1 MQFMERLHDLVHLL
15 QSRTQREMMHKSSS
29 GSVYLMFQP
38 SRTVT
43 LYFPRISS
51 FSFVCR
57 DVVLLISPR
66 KRGRVIQGCGKADV
80 PLLERFL

>member
-1 MQFMERLHDLVHLL
+1 MQIMERLHDLVHLL
-15 QSRTQREMMHKSSS
+15 QSRTQREIAHESSS
-29 GSVYLMFQP
+29 GSVYLIFQP

-57 DVVLLISPR
+57 NVVSMISPR
-66 KRGRVIQGCGKADV
+66 KRGRFIQGCGKADV